1 VFDISSP
8 FFDKHRYLRYILSK
22 GTFKLDSLVGSFVKL
37 VVVKG
42 TPVVLAV
49 GGGLDNILGGGGGEA
64 AELGLVVVADCSVLL
79 LYFCSF
85 LIGISEFSVN

>member
-1 VFDISSP
+1 
-8 FFDKHRYLRYILSK
+8 
-22 GTFKLDSLVGSFVKL
+22 VKL

-49 GGGLDNILGGGGGEA
+49 GGGLDNILGGGGGGGEA